1 MSELTEVGGLA
12 EPIRRAAPGLF
23 LALLVLIL
31 FADVLFLPG
40 DKVPSAPYGDV
51 NHYFSTARAFGFR
64 EISRGNLP
72 LWDPYIFSGTPFVA
86 TFQSAL
92 LYPPNL
98 IYAVLPLS
106 KAISFDLAV
115 HVLLFGL
122 FTFAWARSR
131 SVGPVGAAFA
141 GAVAM
146 FSGAYFYR
154 VAAGHVTVIDGFAWM
169 PLILLAVDKLLE
181 RPSLFWTMAG
191 IFAVSMQILAGM
203 PQVVFI
209 TFVTAGLLCVFQPM
223 RWIKKPAALAGL
235 ASLGIFPVLLA
246 AVQLFT
252 SFQAMQ
258 YSKSHGGKGLARLG
272 WAVAVAGA
280 GFALAHQQIPLLKHR
295 DVGPLNRHDQSL
307 ADGQLEKRCKSR
319 SDCSTDEQQE
329 GGGE

>member
-1 MSELTEVGGLA
+1 MMSGQKQLELTQR
-12 EPIRRAAPGLF
+12 IQRAAPGLF
-23 LALLVLIL
+23 LALLVLVL

-98 IYAVLPLS
+98 VYAVLPLS

-209 TFVTAGLLCVFQPM
+209 TFVTAGLLCIFQPA

-258 YSKSHGGKGLARLG
+258 YSKSHGGRPCTSGMGRSRRGRGIRPRPPADPLA
-272 WAVAVAGA
+272 
-280 GFALAHQQIPLLKHR
+280 
-295 DVGPLNRHDQSL
+295 
-307 ADGQLEKRCKSR
+307 
-319 SDCSTDEQQE
+319 
-329 GGGE
+329 